1 MGRKRKANFDNVA
14 CKVGFILFITNMYVV
29 TFFLPFISPTNIS
42 APKTNCIMDGMAP
55 TYISELL
62 HIYKP
67 ARPLRSAYQNLLVI
81 PRSVNNLDLAEY
93 D

>member
-1 MGRKRKANFDNVA
+1 MN
-14 CKVGFILFITNMYVV
+14 
-29 TFFLPFISPTNIS
+29 
-42 APKTNCIMDGMAP
+42 GMAP

-81 PRSVNNLDLAEY
+81 PRSNTATYGERAFSIYVPQNCGIPFQPPSEARKVLVALSPN
-93 D
+93 